1 MRLLA
6 LCSLLC
12 MLLLCFCTLSSE
24 GRRRHLRPPRLGPC
38 CNPVH
43 RSKLTTQKALA
54 IPEAVLT
61 LGNQSRHHTRPC
73 RSCRIKPPSK
83 PWVVPGA
90 LPQV

>member
-43 RSKLTTQKALA
+43 RSKLTTQK
-54 IPEAVLT
+54 
-61 LGNQSRHHTRPC
+61 GHHTRPC